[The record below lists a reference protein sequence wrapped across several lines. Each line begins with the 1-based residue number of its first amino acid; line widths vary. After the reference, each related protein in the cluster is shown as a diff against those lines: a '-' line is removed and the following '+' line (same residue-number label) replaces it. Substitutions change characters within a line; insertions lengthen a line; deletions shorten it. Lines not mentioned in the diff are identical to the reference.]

1 MCTLLFGI
9 EHPFFPLACISQK
22 EPSSQSIVLG
32 ILMSLCLSER
42 IVKISKKPMLES
54 RCTSGSSLLK
64 YIMINYHHR
73 SLGGG
78 FGQPLL
84 QVTLDILLH
93 KDEVGQV
100 ITTYFLET
108 SQQND
113 EIA

>member
-100 ITTYFLET
+100 IAAYFLET

-113 EIA
+113 QIA